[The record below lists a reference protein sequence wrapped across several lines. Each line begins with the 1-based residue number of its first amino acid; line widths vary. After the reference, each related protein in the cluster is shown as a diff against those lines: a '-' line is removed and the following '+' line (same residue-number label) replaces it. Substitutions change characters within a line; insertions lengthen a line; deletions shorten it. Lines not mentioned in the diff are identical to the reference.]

1 MEEVHKLLIV
11 GLIRKIYY
19 PEWLAKHYRGQ
30 KKKKKK
36 IWWNMEDVHEFQKP
50 EPCKS
55 QG

>member
-36 IWWNMEDVHEFQKP
+36 NLMEYGG
-50 EPCKS
+50 CA
-55 QG
+55 